1 MSKYSHEEQANIVG
15 MAAELEAAI
24 IFENAE
30 IPRLEAERFR
40 SQPAAPQLAS
50 VPEPSVPE
58 PKYIKHVPPKPQ
70 AKSFPNW
77 LSEKTKKP
85 NALIWLIAMMAQAVI
100 IVPFC
105 LSAASALSG
114 RKPNVAAYII
124 FGIIALVSAGIAG
137 FTLYKFIN
145 YKKAHNKYFADV
157 KNSEEYKNECI
168 AAAQATEQKNQ
179 EIKANYEAQLKTAQS
194 EYEAK
199 VKSTKEEYDAALAN
213 YNDVVIPT
221 YKNELAVW
229 QGKKEEMIALVKKDL
244 AENTE
249 ALEELYSSTKL
260 IPSSYRDVERLTWI
274 YEDMSTSEHDI
285 ERAIDLLNNKE
296 IKDEL
301 VNIQVHVD
309 DMRRDMR
316 DGFMGVYSAIQEG
329 NAIQSDMLDNLD
341 KIRSSARTGNFLSV
355 GGLIQ
360 NHKRNK
366 TLSEL
371 NSKFK

>member
-1 MSKYSHEEQANIVG
+1 MSKYSLEEQENIVG

-30 IPRLEAERFR
+30 IPRLQAQTFK
-40 SQPAAPQLAS
+40 SMPAAPKLAS

-70 AKSFPNW
+70 AKSFPQW
-77 LSEKTKKP
+77 LNEKTKKS
-85 NALIWLIAMMAQAVI
+85 NALVLYIILMAQFVVVLVI
-100 IVPFC
+100 WMSIASSFIGTK
-105 LSAASALSG
+105 SAAG
-114 RKPNVAAYII
+114 VNFV
-124 FGIIALVSAGIAG
+124 FGIFALISAGIAG
-137 FTLYKFIN
+137 FTLIKFLN
-145 YKKAHNKYFADV
+145 YKKAHNKYFLDV

-179 EIKANYEAQLKTAQS
+179 GIKENYEAQVRTAQN

-199 VKSTKEEYDAALAN
+199 VKAAKKEYDDAVEN
-213 YNDVVIPT
+213 YDNVVVPT

-229 QGKKEEMIALVKKDL
+229 QGKQEEMIAVVKKDL

-260 IPSSYRDVERLTWI
+260 IPSSYRNVERLAWI

-285 ERAIDLLNNKE
+285 ERAIDLLNSKE

-309 DMRRDMR
+309 DMRRDLR
-316 DGFMGVYSAIQEG
+316 EGFIGIYDAIQEG
-329 NAIQSDMLDNLD
+329 NSIQSEMLNNLD
-341 KIRSSARTGNFLSV
+341 QIRRSARTGNFLNI

-366 TLSEL
+366 TL
-371 NSKFK
+371 NAINDKIR

>member
-24 IFENAE
+24 IFENEE
-30 IPRLEAERFR
+30 IPRLQAQSFK
-40 SQPAAPQLAS
+40 SQPAAPKLAS

-58 PKYIKHVPPKPQ
+58 PKYIKHIPPKPQ
-70 AKSFPNW
+70 AKSFKNW
-77 LSEKTKKP
+77 LSEKTNKP
-85 NALIWLIAMMAQAVI
+85 KALVWLIALMAQFFVVLCFWLSMGSSLSRSKVAV
-100 IVPFC
+100 V
-105 LSAASALSG
+105 
-114 RKPNVAAYII
+114 V
-124 FGIIALVSAGIAG
+124 FGIITLVSAGVAG

-179 EIKANYEAQLKTAQS
+179 EIKANYEAQVKAAQD
-194 EYEAK
+194 EYKAK
-199 VKSTKEEYDAALAN
+199 VKAAQEEYDSAMAN
-213 YNDVVIPT
+213 YNEVVIPT

-260 IPSSYRDVERLTWI
+260 ISSSYRNVERLTWI

-285 ERAIDLLNNKE
+285 ERAIDLLNSKE

-309 DMRRDMR
+309 DMRKDLR
-316 DGFMGVYSAIQEG
+316 DGFVGIYDAIQEG

-341 KIRSSARTGNFLSV
+341 GIRRSAKTGNYLSV

>member
-1 MSKYSHEEQANIVG
+1 MSKYSLEEQENIVG

-30 IPRLEAERFR
+30 IPRLQAQTFK
-40 SQPAAPQLAS
+40 SMPAAPQLAS

-58 PKYIKHVPPKPQ
+58 PKYIKHIPPKPQ
-70 AKSFPNW
+70 AKSFPQW
-77 LSEKTKKP
+77 LNEKTKKS
-85 NALIWLIAMMAQAVI
+85 NALVLHIILMAQFVVVLMTWMSLATS
-100 IVPFC
+100 FTG
-105 LSAASALSG
+105 SKAAG
-114 RKPNVAAYII
+114 VNVV

-137 FTLYKFIN
+137 FTLIKFLN
-145 YKKAHNKYFADV
+145 YKKAHNKYYLDV

-179 EIKANYEAQLKTAQS
+179 EIKDNYETQLKTAQN

-199 VKSTKEEYDAALAN
+199 VKAAKEEYDDAVEN
-213 YNDVVIPT
+213 YENIVVPT
-221 YKNELAVW
+221 YNNELAVW
-229 QGKKEEMIALVKKDL
+229 QSKKEEMIDVVKKDL

-260 IPSSYRDVERLTWI
+260 IPSSYRNVERLTWI

-285 ERAIDLLNNKE
+285 ERAIDLLNSKE

-309 DMRRDMR
+309 DMRRDLR
-316 DGFMGVYSAIQEG
+316 EGFIGIYDAIQEG
-329 NAIQSDMLDNLD
+329 NSIQSETLTNLEQ
-341 KIRSSARTGNFLSV
+341 IRRSARTGNFLSF

-366 TLSEL
+366 TL
-371 NSKFK
+371 NAINDKIR

>member
-30 IPRLEAERFR
+30 IPRLEAERFK

-50 VPEPSVPE
+50 VPEPAVPE

-85 NALIWLIAMMAQAVI
+85 KALVWLIVLMAQFFVVLCFWMSISSSFSHSKGAVGI
-100 IVPFC
+100 
-105 LSAASALSG
+105 
-114 RKPNVAAYII
+114 NVV
-124 FGIIALVSAGIAG
+124 FGIITLISAGIAG

-145 YKKAHNKYFADV
+145 YKKAYNKYFADV
-157 KNSEEYKNECI
+157 KNSEEYKNECL

-179 EIKANYEAQLKTAQS
+179 EIKANYEAQVKAAQT

-199 VKSTKEEYDAALAN
+199 VKAVKEEYDAALAN

-229 QGKKEEMIALVKKDL
+229 QGKKEEMIAIVKKDL
-244 AENTE
+244 TENTE
-249 ALEELYSSTKL
+249 ALEELYSSTQL
-260 IPSSYRDVERLTWI
+260 IPSSYRNVERLTWI

-329 NAIQSDMLDNLD
+329 NAIQSDMLDDLD
-341 KIRSSARTGNFLSV
+341 RIRSSARTGNFLKV